1 MVYAIQT
8 SDQIAI
14 IIIISASKDGSF
26 QAIHPL
32 KFIFFFK
39 CLYEPKMVYAIQ
51 TSEQIA
57 IIIIISA
64 SKEGSFQAI
73 HPLTMYHVLPA
84 GSKAPLQPAKLLNIH
99 LEITFLRNFFTT
111 AESTNC

>member
-1 MVYAIQT
+1 MVYAIW
-8 SDQIAI
+8 
-14 IIIISASKDGSF
+14 
-26 QAIHPL
+26 
-32 KFIFFFK
+32 
-39 CLYEPKMVYAIQ
+39 

-57 IIIIISA
+57 IIIIILA
-64 SKEGSFQAI
+64 SKAGIFQAI

-99 LEITFLRNFFTT
+99 VEITFLRNFFTT

>member
-8 SDQIAI
+8 SEQFAI
-14 IIIISASKDGSF
+14 IIIISASKEGSF

-73 HPLTMYHVLPA
+73 HPLTMYHVLPV
-84 GSKAPLQPAKLLNIH
+84 GSKAPLQPVYYWN
-99 LEITFLRNFFTT
+99 
-111 AESTNC
+111 

>member
-1 MVYAIQT
+1 MVYT
-8 SDQIAI
+8 
-14 IIIISASKDGSF
+14 
-26 QAIHPL
+26 
-32 KFIFFFK
+32 
-39 CLYEPKMVYAIQ
+39 IQ

-84 GSKAPLQPAKLLNIH
+84 GSKEPLQPAKLFNMH
-99 LEITFLRNFFTT
+99 VEETFLRNFFTT
-111 AESTNC
+111 AELTNC